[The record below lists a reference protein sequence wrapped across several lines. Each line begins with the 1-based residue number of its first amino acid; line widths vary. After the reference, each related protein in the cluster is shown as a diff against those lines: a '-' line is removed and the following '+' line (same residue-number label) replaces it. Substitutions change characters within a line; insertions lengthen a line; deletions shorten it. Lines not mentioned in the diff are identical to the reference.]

1 MKGRTLL
8 SKPEE
13 RQGGQ
18 CGWGRVSKRTVGC
31 RVRGARGQLGAG
43 SEKQEDSWV
52 QGQRSKSPGDLGLMG
67 TVRTLAFPLGEAGA
81 LQIFGKRRLRNSL
94 KISKP
99 TQAALLRM
107 ACDLA
112 VS

>member
-13 RQGGQ
+13 CQGGQ
-18 CGWGRVSKRTVGC
+18 CGWSRVGRRTAGC
-31 RVRGARGQLGAG
+31 RVRGARGQAVWASWALEGLWLFLWVKRAPC
-43 SEKQEDSWV
+43 KFLAKEDW
-52 QGQRSKSPGDLGLMG
+52 
-67 TVRTLAFPLGEAGA
+67 
-81 LQIFGKRRLRNSL
+81 NSL
-94 KISKP
+94 KISKT